1 MKNALSMMISLLLAT
16 GIVGG
21 GIYIMSRS
29 TSDISAKA
37 KNTNIPENDIAH
49 EPPTYKQDRSYG
61 TNLSTQDTS
70 EVVIPG
76 SINKCQSGGKIT
88 YSDKGCKST
97 EHQVVA
103 DIRETSGGFVSPD
116 AQTIANTRAQIREEI
131 RQPGFVATAGES
143 TPAMTSNTQGQCYYS
158 REEIKSIDSAS
169 NVGQTSWSQEQ
180 LRLRRLDV
188 RNRMYRLGC

>member
-1 MKNALSMMISLLLAT
+1 MKNALSMIISLLLAS

-37 KNTNIPENDIAH
+37 ENTDIPENDITY
-49 EPPTYKQDRSYG
+49 EPQTYKKDRSYG

-97 EHQVVA
+97 ERQVVA

-116 AQTIANTRAQIREEI
+116 QQTIANTRAQIRAEI
-131 RQPGFVATAGES
+131 QRPGFAAMAGES
-143 TPAMTSNTQGQCYYS
+143 TPATSSNTQGQCYYLK
-158 REEIKSIDSAS
+158 EEIKSIDNAS